1 MYMNKYIFI
10 CFGLKSVNPLHSS
23 RKCCTFVASKEK
35 EHYSTYKALSIM
47 ADKKFNDN
55 GHEYVDLELP
65 SGTLWATCNVGA
77 SKFTDYGLY
86 FQWGDTKGYTPD
98 QIGEDKEQKEF
109 IWTDYKWYNKSTHS
123 FDNSLV
129 KYATLK
135 LENESLKKQA
145 DTLNSKNFD
154 PDSYEQ
160 VLLEQFETM
169 KSAFIKKI
177 DDMTE
182 ELSQLKSDSR
192 TKIYSLEQELKE
204 SQHLK
209 DVFLQQ
215 IVQLQKQLNI

>member
-1 MYMNKYIFI
+1 
-10 CFGLKSVNPLHSS
+10 
-23 RKCCTFVASKEK
+23 
-35 EHYSTYKALSIM
+35 M

-65 SGTLWATCNVGA
+65 SRTLWATCNVGA

-135 LENESLKKQA
+135 LENDAARSNMGGDWHLPGREHIKELLRNTTNEWAVINGINGRLFTSKKNKSKFIFFPFSGSILNGKYVNNGRDGGIWTSSLNTNLFT
-145 DTLNSKNFD
+145 DCFILYFGEHNFSIELT
-154 PDSYEQ
+154 DSYRFSGFA
-160 VLLEQFETM
+160 VRGV
-169 KSAFIKKI
+169 IG
-177 DDMTE
+177 
-182 ELSQLKSDSR
+182 
-192 TKIYSLEQELKE
+192 
-204 SQHLK
+204 
-209 DVFLQQ
+209 
-215 IVQLQKQLNI
+215 